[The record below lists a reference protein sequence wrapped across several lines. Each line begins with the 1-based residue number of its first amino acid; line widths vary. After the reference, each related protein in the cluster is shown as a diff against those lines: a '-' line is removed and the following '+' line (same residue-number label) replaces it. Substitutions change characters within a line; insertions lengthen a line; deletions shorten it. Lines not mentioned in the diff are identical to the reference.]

1 MTLDQL
7 REKAENATPGPW
19 VLDTEECSVVVWRG
33 GLPVFVAET
42 WEQQDSDFVAAFN
55 PEVALAFVEYVQ
67 AHQEAGEAIRA
78 GTSASDLVRTA
89 KRFNAA
95 EARLLSLLGEQP

>member
-7 REKAENATPGPW
+7 REKAENSTPGPW

-42 WEQQDSDFVAAFN
+42 WEQQDSDFIAAFN

-67 AHQEAGEAIRA
+67 ANEELRDGLSTGRRLPAYRA
-78 GTSASDLVRTA
+78 FV
-89 KRFNAA
+89 
-95 EARLLSLLGEQP
+95 EARARLFSLLGEQP